1 MKTLRYITLCAL
13 CALCTLLGTCS
24 YTQDGVRTIEPQ
36 VFLSKSQSKKNA
48 VVLDV
53 RRPEEYAAGHLQGA
67 RNLDWLNPAAFE
79 KGLQG
84 LDKSRTYF
92 VYCRSGKRSNA
103 AAKRMKREGFK
114 VYDLSGGYLKW
125 TEHALPIT
133 K

>member
-1 MKTLRYITLCAL
+1 MNYENITIYHAL
-13 CALCTLLGTCS
+13 CALHAARCLFLHARC
-24 YTQDGVRTIEPQ
+24 GVRTIEPQ

-125 TEHALPIT
+125 TEQALPIT

>member
-1 MKTLRYITLCAL
+1 MNHENITIYHAL
-13 CALCTLLGTCS
+13 CALHAARCLFLHARWCTH
-24 YTQDGVRTIEPQ
+24 
-36 VFLSKSQSKKNA
+36 
-48 VVLDV
+48 
-53 RRPEEYAAGHLQGA
+53 EYAAGHLQGA

-125 TEHALPIT
+125 TEQALPIT

>member
-13 CALCTLLGTCS
+13 CTLLGACS
-24 YTQDGVRTIEPQ
+24 CTQDGVRTIEPQ

-114 VYDLSGGYLKW
+114 VYDLSGGYLK
-125 TEHALPIT
+125 
-133 K
+133 

>member
-1 MKTLRYITLCAL
+1 MRSAR
-13 CALCTLLGTCS
+13 CS
-24 YTQDGVRTIEPQ
+24 VPVPARKMVYAR
-36 VFLSKSQSKKNA
+36 LSRRCFSAKAKAKKNA

-125 TEHALPIT
+125 TEQALPIT

>member
-13 CALCTLLGTCS
+13 GTLLGACS
-24 YTQDGVRTIEPQ
+24 CTQDGVRTIEPQ

-125 TEHALPIT
+125 TEQALPIT

>member
-1 MKTLRYITLCAL
+1 MNHENITIYHAL
-13 CALCTLLGTCS
+13 CALHAARCLFLHARWCT
-24 YTQDGVRTIEPQ
+24 QIEPQ

-125 TEHALPIT
+125 TEQALPIT

>member
-13 CALCTLLGTCS
+13 CTLLGACS
-24 YTQDGVRTIEPQ
+24 CTQDGVRTIEPQ

-114 VYDLSGGYLKW
+114 V
-125 TEHALPIT
+125 
-133 K
+133 

>member
-1 MKTLRYITLCAL
+1 MRTLRYITLCAL
-13 CALCTLLGTCS
+13 CTLLGAYSC
-24 YTQDGVRTIEPQ
+24 TQDGVRTIEPQ

-92 VYCRSGKRSNA
+92 V
-103 AAKRMKREGFK
+103 
-114 VYDLSGGYLKW
+114 LSLI
-125 TEHALPIT
+125 HI
-133 K
+133 